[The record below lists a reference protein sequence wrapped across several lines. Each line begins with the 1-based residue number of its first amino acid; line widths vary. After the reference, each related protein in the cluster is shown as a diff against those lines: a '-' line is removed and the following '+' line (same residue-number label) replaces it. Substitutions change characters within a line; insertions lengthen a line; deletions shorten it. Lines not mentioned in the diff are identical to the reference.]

1 MEQNRKPRDLKE
13 LTSAALKVY
22 AQEER
27 EAPVLAE
34 VRTLEAEI
42 YRLELIA
49 QRREHRLLQLKDSA
63 TEEYEDTLDGLSFV
77 RERLDVLKH
86 YQDKLLLEHYREKAA
101 EGPTE

>member
-42 YRLELIA
+42 ADAAFDHVRLQELYVQKEALEQKLELLYEQWGDLA
-49 QRREHRLLQLKDSA
+49 GSLEERR
-63 TEEYEDTLDGLSFV
+63 
-77 RERLDVLKH
+77 
-86 YQDKLLLEHYREKAA
+86 KL
-101 EGPTE
+101 